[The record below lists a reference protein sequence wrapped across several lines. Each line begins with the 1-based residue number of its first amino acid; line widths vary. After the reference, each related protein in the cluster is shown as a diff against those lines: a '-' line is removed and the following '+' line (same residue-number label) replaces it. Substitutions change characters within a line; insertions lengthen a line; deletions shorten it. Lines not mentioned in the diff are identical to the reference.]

1 MKLPFDKLLIANRG
15 EIARRIMHTCREL
28 GVKTV
33 AVHSDIDQHAP
44 FVRDADEAVSLEGDT
59 AAETYL
65 VVEKILDAAKKTK
78 AEAIHPGYGFLS
90 ENAQFAE
97 AVQTSGMTWIGP
109 TPGSIQQMGSK
120 AEARALAEKAG
131 VPLVPGMAEDGHSD
145 EELLNQAKA
154 IGFPVLIKAS
164 AGGGGKGM
172 RVVEAEAEFLGGLQ
186 ATRREAKSS
195 FGNDHLI
202 IEKYILNPRHIEVQV
217 FGDTHGGA
225 VHLFERECS
234 IQRRH
239 QKIVEES
246 PSPVMNESQREAI
259 TEAAVRLTKGVDYVN
274 AGTIEFIMD
283 ESGDFYFLEMNT
295 RLQVEHPVTEGVTG
309 LDLVALQLQVA
320 AGYALPFKQH
330 ELTQRGHAIEVR
342 VYAEDPAFQ
351 FAPQTGAIDVL
362 NLANGPGI
370 RWDNGIEQGS
380 EVSPYYDPMLG
391 KLIVYGENRNAAIRR
406 LRMALSDTALLGVQ
420 TNLTF
425 LKEVIDHPAF
435 ISGDTTTGFIDK
447 HFSDWKEAE
456 PQDLDWLAMI
466 AYEAWGKQRTTAVG
480 TSSEAQFDP
489 WHLNEP
495 WRNV

>member
-1 MKLPFDKLLIANRG
+1 MKLPFEKLLIANRG
-15 EIARRIMHTCREL
+15 EIARRIIHTCREW

-33 AVHSDIDQHAP
+33 AVHSGIDQHAP

-65 VVEKILDAAKKTK
+65 VVEKLLDAAKQTS

-90 ENAQFAE
+90 ENAKFAE
-97 AVQTSGMTWIGP
+97 AVQLAGLTWIGP
-109 TPGSIQQMGSK
+109 TPESIHQMGSK
-120 AEARALAEKAG
+120 AQARTLAEKAN
-131 VPLVPGMAEDGHSD
+131 VPLVPGMAEDGQSD
-145 EELLNQAKA
+145 EELLDLAKD

-172 RVVEAEAEFLGGLQ
+172 RVVDAEDEFLDGLQ
-186 ATRREAKSS
+186 STRREAKSS
-195 FGNDHLI
+195 FGDDHLI

-246 PSPVMNESQREAI
+246 PSPVLSEEQREAI
-259 TEAAVRLTKGVDYVN
+259 TDAAVRLAKQVEYVN
-274 AGTIEFIMD
+274 AGTVEYILD

-320 AGYALPFKQH
+320 AGYALPFQQG

-351 FAPQTGAIDVL
+351 FAPQTGTIDVFR
-362 NLANGPGI
+362 LANGPGI
-370 RWDNGIEQGS
+370 RWDNGVEQGS

-391 KLIVYGENRNAAIRR
+391 KLIVYGENREAAIRR

-435 ISGDTTTGFIDK
+435 ISGDTTTAFIEK
-447 HFSDWKEAE
+447 HFADWKEAE

-466 AYEAWGKQRTTAVG
+466 AYEAWGKQRAAVG
-480 TSSEAQFDP
+480 AASEAQFDP
-489 WHLNEP
+489 WQLNEA